1 MKAESFPVISQIYV
15 PQYHKLKYSYKHQFR
30 RPTFSYSCM
39 VKCHI
44 TSRQYGFY
52 FQSNVPMAVS
62 NEKKQ
67 FASLANYDMSL
78 DEDDSKVCASGSLK
92 TSERYPQY
100 SVWFSV
106 KLSIKEVIKIQFNFG
121 RKSKER
127 HCYLMVGAGFQ
138 NSPKQQWPAF

>member
-1 MKAESFPVISQIYV
+1 
-15 PQYHKLKYSYKHQFR
+15 
-30 RPTFSYSCM
+30 
-39 VKCHI
+39 
-44 TSRQYGFY
+44 
-52 FQSNVPMAVS
+52 MAVS

-121 RKSKER
+121 SKSKER
-127 HCYLMVGAGFQ
+127 HCHLMVGAGFQ